1 VSDECSDYER
11 LVRLIRRMVR
21 EEVWEVIDEYLDD
34 DEHKE
39 KSVEDFEVEF
49 REKCRSMW
57 RC

>member
-1 VSDECSDYER
+1 MSDECSDYER